1 MKKRFIPILAAGI
14 GAVAGLRSM
23 AAPAIL
29 SWAATQKMIPLG
41 DSPVGELVLTKASKK
56 IMELAVG
63 ELIADKL
70 PFTPDRISPGPF
82 AVRIISGAACGAA
95 ISYSAEKPVQ
105 EGAIFG
111 ALGALVATFAG
122 YHLRRKLSR
131 KTSSLGVA
139 LAEDAL
145 AIGAGFA
152 IVAQLSE

>member
-1 MKKRFIPILAAGI
+1 MAALPEVGI
-14 GAVAGLRSM
+14 VNVKAPLMSLGVPPTGFQLAVA
-23 AAPAIL
+23 P
-29 SWAATQKMIPLG
+29 
-41 DSPVGELVLTKASKK
+41 KAS
-56 IMELAVG
+56 LDSSTNPVAVSG
-63 ELIADKL
+63 HASTRLLADKL
-70 PFTPDRISPGPF
+70 PFTPDRISPGPL

-95 ISYSAEKPVQ
+95 ISYSAKKPVQ